1 MVDWVGASVSQT
13 QQSFER
19 PALRGR
25 QGRRSL
31 VVGLLNNMS
40 DGALVA
46 TEEQFC
52 GLLREAASPDLDL
65 TFRYFSLHE
74 LERGYDARQHMLDR
88 YEHIDNLL
96 QRGVDALVVTGAEP
110 RAETLEEELYW
121 ASLARVIDWSE
132 AAQIPAVWSCLAA
145 HAAVLRLSGVSR
157 KRLPAKHSGVFA
169 LQVLGEHPLL
179 EGAPSR
185 IVTPHSRW
193 NDLSAREI
201 EDAGYEI
208 LARSPD
214 VGVDTF
220 VGRGPVLSMFF
231 QGHPEYDAG
240 ALAREYLRD
249 VSRFLRGQHAHH
261 PSAPTGYFDPDTL
274 DALQNLARRVV
285 RSRDRNLLE
294 EYALA
299 IQGRPPGA
307 AWRPW
312 ALHIYRAWLS
322 QVGQLNSREPR
333 PTAAHL

>member
-1 MVDWVGASVSQT
+1 VSQAR
-13 QQSFER
+13 QSCDSA
-19 PALRGR
+19 ALRGG

-52 GLLREAASPDLDL
+52 GLLREAAPPELDL

-74 LERGYDARQHMLDR
+74 VERGGDALRHMLGR
-88 YEHIDNLL
+88 YEHIGELL
-96 QRGVDALVVTGAEP
+96 GGGLDALVVTGAEP
-110 RAETLEEELYW
+110 RTQTLEQEPYW
-121 ASLARVIDWSE
+121 PSLARVIDWSE

-145 HAAVLRLSGVSR
+145 HAAALRLSGVSR

-169 LQVLGEHPLL
+169 LQVVGEHPLL

-208 LARSPD
+208 LACSPD

-220 VGRGPVLSMFF
+220 VGPGPAFGIYF

-261 PSAPTGYFDPDTL
+261 PSAPAGYFDPGTL
-274 DALQNLARRVV
+274 DVLQNLSRRVV
-285 RSRDRNLLE
+285 RPPDPRLLE
-294 EYALA
+294 EYAVA
-299 IQGRPPGA
+299 IRGRPPQA
-307 AWRPW
+307 PWRPW
-312 ALHIYRAWLS
+312 ALHIYRGWLR
-322 QVGQLNSREPR
+322 QVSGLNVRNPR